1 MNAIVTNFEML
12 PVMLQAS
19 HVKQVL
25 GLSTGKAYQLL
36 RSEGFPAQRFGR
48 RVMVL
53 KADFIEWLEQN
64 KGQGRER

>member
-1 MNAIVTNFEML
+1 MTSTVKNFDEL

-25 GLSTGKAYQLL
+25 GLSTGKAYQLMH
-36 RSEGFPAQRFGR
+36 SEGFPTQRFGR

-64 KGQGRER
+64 KGQSRGQ

>member
-1 MNAIVTNFEML
+1 MTSTIKSFDEL
-12 PVMLQAS
+12 PVMLHAN

-25 GLSTGKAYQLL
+25 GLSTGKAYELMH
-36 RSEGFPAQRFGR
+36 SKDFPTQYFGR

-53 KADFIEWLEQN
+53 KTDFIEWLEQN

>member
-1 MNAIVTNFEML
+1 MISTIRSFDEL
-12 PVMLQAS
+12 PVMLHAS

>member
-1 MNAIVTNFEML
+1 MTSIVKNFDEL
-12 PVMLQAS
+12 PVMLHAS

-25 GLSTGKAYQLL
+25 GLSTGKAYQLMH
-36 RSEGFPAQRFGR
+36 SEGFPAQHFGR

-64 KGQGRER
+64 KSQSRER

>member
-53 KADFIEWLEQN
+53 KADFIKWLEQN
-64 KGQGRER
+64 KGQSRER

>member
-1 MNAIVTNFEML
+1 MISTIRSFDEL
-12 PVMLQAS
+12 PVMLHAS

-36 RSEGFPAQRFGR
+36 RSEGFPAQHFGR

-64 KGQGRER
+64 KSQSREQ